1 MDIEDILEALDELG
15 LDHYL
20 IIKEDGETYG
30 FRPTKQSIESSI
42 NMLKKI
48 LSLEQQ
54 TDPTVYTVE
63 SIQ

>member
-1 MDIEDILEALDELG
+1 MEIEDILEALEELG

-30 FRPTKQSIESSI
+30 FRPYKQSSESSI

-48 LSLEQQ
+48 LSLEQK

>member
-15 LDHYL
+15 IDHYL

-30 FRPTKQSIESSI
+30 FRPTKQSRESSI
-42 NMLKKI
+42 HMLKKI
-48 LSLEQQ
+48 LNLEEK